1 MSKQEKIKHLADFLG
16 SEKRRRWDEFHE
28 TKIMQCWD
36 CINVID
42 ELADAYNLHYSQE
55 MEGYEEETP

>member
-1 MSKQEKIKHLADFLG
+1 MIKHLADFLG

-36 CINVID
+36 CINVIE
-42 ELADAYNLHYSQE
+42 ELAKVYDLHWNPSTE
-55 MEGYEEETP
+55 EYEEEKEK